1 VSVADRVSLAGLIP
15 ACSTLETVF
24 LAANFEIGMYFAS
37 FLGTGG
43 GLSSPSLA
51 MGTGFRG
58 GGPCGIVGESSIGVS
73 TRLSDAIA
81 AIRACFAS
89 SCEGEASFDSDGDSV
104 VDSVFLGR
112 GSSTVGFVFLGAI
125 DMGETGEVGCVSF
138 VLVEVGEIG
147 RVSGALD
154 AAAVLN
160 GEISSG
166 TGDGIARIT

>member
-1 VSVADRVSLAGLIP
+1 VSVADLVSLAGLMP
-15 ACSTLETVF
+15 ACSTFETVF

-43 GLSSPSLA
+43 GLSSPSL
-51 MGTGFRG
+51 MIGTGFRG

-81 AIRACFAS
+81 AIRACLAV
-89 SCEGEASFDSDGDSV
+89 SCDGESSFDFDGDSAIA
-104 VDSVFLGR
+104 SFFSGR
-112 GSSTVGFVFLGAI
+112 GSSTDGFVFFGAM
-125 DMGETGEVGCVSF
+125 DMGETGEVGRVSLA
-138 VLVEVGEIG
+138 LVDVGEIG

-160 GEISSG
+160 GDISSG
-166 TGDGIARIT
+166 TGDGIARMT